1 MSNRRATV
9 NRKTGETE
17 ITMTFDLEGT
27 GKYEV
32 STGNGFLDHM
42 LAQIARHGLFDLE
55 VKAIG
60 DVETGWHHLVEDC
73 GIVFGKYL
81 LRLWDPLL
89 GL

>member
-42 LAQIARHGLFDLE
+42 P
-55 VKAIG
+55 VYYK
-60 DVETGWHHLVEDC
+60 HLTLQT
-73 GIVFGKYL
+73 IL
-81 LRLWDPLL
+81 LLYI
-89 GL
+89 